1 MESLIEKIS
10 VIITGIVTFF
20 SIFVTIFYK
29 IKSNKTS
36 NNLTSTEKI
45 FDYIV
50 NELPNTIKYMEE
62 IFPSKNGIFKLDTVL
77 SYIEI
82 YCLKNNIEYN
92 REKYTD
98 IANILVSLLNY
109 NKNKENIKN
118 EWRIY
123 QYV

>member
-29 IKSNKTS
+29 IKLNKTS

-118 EWRIY
+118 E
-123 QYV
+123 